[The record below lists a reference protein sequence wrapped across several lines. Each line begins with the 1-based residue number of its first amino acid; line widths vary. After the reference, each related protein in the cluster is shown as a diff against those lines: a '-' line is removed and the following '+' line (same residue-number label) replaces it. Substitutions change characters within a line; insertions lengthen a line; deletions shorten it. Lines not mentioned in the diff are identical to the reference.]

1 MEFIRQV
8 IERETSGEQ
17 YQSFTAVYMFGRKS
31 RLKYWVLGVFIGML
45 IILFL
50 PWTQNIRARG
60 VVTTPRQEQR
70 PQELNAV
77 IGGRIVKWYIQEGA
91 QVKKGDTIV
100 QLAEVKVD
108 YLDPNLVSRTRE
120 QLDAKKSV
128 VDNYQGKISTIEQQ
142 VTYLESARDLKV
154 SEIRNKLTQQQFKI
168 RSDSMDLV
176 AAQNDLAF
184 KREQYRRQ
192 KIMYDSGV
200 ASLLS
205 LEQRSQAIQ
214 DAMAKTT
221 SAEIKLGNA
230 RQENLRLMLELN
242 GEQQQY
248 MEKIAKAAGE
258 KFQAESQVAT
268 GIGDIAKLENLY
280 TSYDIRNKLYYV
292 LAPQDGQVTQAKKSG
307 INEIVKEGEMLV
319 MIVPAS
325 YNYAVEMFVKP
336 VDLPLV
342 APGQSVRFIFD
353 GFPAIVFSGWPSSSF
368 GTFSGKITVVESAVS
383 PNGLFRVLV
392 AEDSSFKPWP
402 PALKMGTG
410 AMGIALLKDVPVW
423 YELWRNINGFPPDYY
438 KNTAG
443 NQTGNY
449 EPTKK

>member
-17 YQSFTAVYMFGRKS
+17 YESFTAVYMFGRKS
-31 RLKYWVLGVFIGML
+31 RLRYWVLGVFIGML

-128 VDNYQGKISTIEQQ
+128 VDNYQGKIGTIEQQ
-142 VTYLESARDLKV
+142 VTYLERARDLKV
-154 SEIRNKLTQQQFKI
+154 SEIKNKLTQQQFKI

-248 MEKIAKAAGE
+248 MEKIAKATGE

-342 APGQSVRFIFD
+342 AAGQSVRFIFD

-368 GTFSGKITVVESAVS
+368 GTFSGKITVVESSVS

-402 PALKMGTG
+402 PTLKMGTG

-443 NQTGNY
+443 NQAGSY
-449 EPTKK
+449 ESTKK